1 MEITWLDGEVFNQ
14 SGDQT
19 DETEYVNLVQK
30 TGIQKKVSTTAFS
43 NSIFCI
49 SITHSFGL
57 ANQTWLQLSLVDLI
71 EPR

>member
-1 MEITWLDGEVFNQ
+1 MVRFSIR

-19 DETEYVNLVQK
+19 DETEYVNLVQQ

-49 SITHSFGL
+49 SITHFFGL